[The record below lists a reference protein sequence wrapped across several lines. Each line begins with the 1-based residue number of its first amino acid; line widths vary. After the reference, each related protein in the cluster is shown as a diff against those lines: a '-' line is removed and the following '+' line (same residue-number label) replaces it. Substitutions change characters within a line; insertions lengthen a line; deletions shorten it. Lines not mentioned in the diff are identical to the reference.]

1 MSVAKHLLSVR
12 HLLGIKDL
20 SKDDIIK
27 ILDLAGHYADLGHK
41 PEAFDCTF
49 GKLVSVNVF
58 LEPSTRTK
66 MSFEMAAHRL
76 GIKPVNF
83 EGASSSLKKGETLLD
98 TLATIAAMKPDIMV
112 VRQAEEGLLEKAVAL
127 SPCPLV
133 NAGDGAGEHPTQAL
147 LDALT
152 ILRRKGRIE
161 GLNISICGDIAHS
174 RVARSNFYLLT
185 KLGAN
190 VRAFGPPGLMPTTL
204 PAGVKGAA
212 AMKDALEGA
221 DVVMMLRVQLERMEN
236 KPSLEKYFKEFG
248 LSREKLSQ
256 AKNDAIVMHPGP
268 INRGVEI
275 ADEVADDPDHS
286 TILDQ
291 VTGGVAVRMAVLDL
305 LTRPGRKESA

>member
-12 HLLGIKDL
+12 HLLGIKNL
-20 SKDDIIK
+20 SQDDIIK

-41 PEAFDCTF
+41 PEAFDRAF
-49 GKLVSVNVF
+49 GKLVLVNVF

-76 GIKPVNF
+76 GLKPVNF

-98 TLATIAAMKPDIMV
+98 TLAAIAAMKPDVMI
-112 VRQAEEGLLEKAVAL
+112 VRQNEEGLLEKAAAF
-127 SPCPLV
+127 SPCPLI

-152 ILRRKGRIE
+152 IQRRKGGIE
-161 GLNISICGDIAHS
+161 GLNIAICGDIAHS

-190 VRAFGPPGLMPTTL
+190 VRAFGPAGLMPATL

-212 AMKDALEGA
+212 TMNEALEGA
-221 DVVMMLRVQLERMEN
+221 DVVMMLRVQLERMVQ

-248 LSREKLSQ
+248 LSREKLSL
-256 AKNDAIVMHPGP
+256 AKPDAIVMHPGP

-275 ADEVADDPDHS
+275 ADEVADDPERS
-286 TILDQ
+286 VIQDQ
-291 VTGGVAVRMAVLDL
+291 VANGVAVRMAVLDL
-305 LTRPGRKESA
+305 LTRPVRKESA